1 MIFGKKR
8 HLLEAGAKAAD
19 FRLQRL
25 AGGEVAFGEITSQ
38 GPALLAFFKVNCPVC
53 QLTFPYLERIHS
65 PERLPIYGIS
75 QNGPEDTGDFR
86 RAYGVTFPIL
96 LDSEASDFPVSNAF
110 GISIV
115 PTLFVVERDGTV
127 SRVIEGWRKSEIQE
141 LGELAGVNPFRAG
154 ESVPEAKAG

>member
-25 AGGEVAFGEITSQ
+25 AGDEVAFGEIISK
-38 GPALLAFFKVNCPVC
+38 GPVLLAFFKVNCPVC

-65 PERLPIYGIS
+65 PERLPVYGIS
-75 QNGPEDTGDFR
+75 QNGPEDTGDFQ

-96 LDSEASDFPVSNAF
+96 LDSESSGFPVSNAF
-110 GISIV
+110 GISSV
-115 PTLFVVERDGTV
+115 PTLFLMERDGAV

-141 LGELAGVNPFRAG
+141 LGTLAGVNPFRAG